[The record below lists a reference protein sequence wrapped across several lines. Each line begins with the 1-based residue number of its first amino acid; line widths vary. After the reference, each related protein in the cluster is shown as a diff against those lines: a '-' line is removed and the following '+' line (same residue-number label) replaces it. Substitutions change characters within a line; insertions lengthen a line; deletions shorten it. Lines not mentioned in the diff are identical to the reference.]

1 MNQMII
7 FVLNDLDKSAE
18 LLEAW
23 EAAGARGITCINT
36 TGLGNIRNTAEI
48 TDLPFYLS
56 LADILKSKQH
66 HHCTFFTVV
75 DSENLL
81 EKLVQVAQD
90 VTGGLDAPNTGIL
103 FTIPVSSVY
112 GLSSDDSTV
121 KNGNKTQ

>member
-7 FVLNDLDKSAE
+7 FVLNDLDKSAD

-23 EAAGARGITCINT
+23 EEAGARGITCINT

-48 TDLPFYLS
+48 SDLPFYLS
-56 LADILKSKQH
+56 LADILKSRQH

-81 EKLVQVAQD
+81 EKLVQAAQD
-90 VTGGLDAPNTGIL
+90 ITGGLDSPNTGFL
-103 FTIPVSSVY
+103 FTVPVNSVY
-112 GLSSDDSTV
+112 GMGSDNSIARNQD
-121 KNGNKTQ
+121 KT

>member
-7 FVLNDLDKSAE
+7 FVLNDLDKSAD

-36 TGLGNIRNTAEI
+36 TGIGNIRNTAEI
-48 TDLPFYLS
+48 SDLPFYLS

-81 EKLVQVAQD
+81 EKIVRAAQD
-90 VTGGLDAPNTGIL
+90 ITGGLDSPNTGFL

-112 GLSSDDSTV
+112 GMGYDNSIGRNQD
-121 KNGNKTQ
+121 KT

>member
-7 FVLNDLDKSAE
+7 FVLNDLDKSAD

-36 TGLGNIRNTAEI
+36 TGIGNIRNTAEI
-48 TDLPFYLS
+48 SDLPFYLS
-56 LADILKSKQH
+56 LADILKSRQH

-81 EKLVQVAQD
+81 EKLVLAAQD
-90 VTGGLDAPNTGIL
+90 ITGGLDSPNTGFL
-103 FTIPVSSVY
+103 FTVPVNSVY
-112 GLSSDDSTV
+112 GMGSDNSIARNQD
-121 KNGNKTQ
+121 KT

>member
-7 FVLNDLDKSAE
+7 FVLNDLDKSAD

-36 TGLGNIRNTAEI
+36 TGIGNIRNTAEI
-48 TDLPFYLS
+48 SDLPFYLS
-56 LADILKSKQH
+56 LSDILKSKQH

-81 EKLVQVAQD
+81 EKLVQAAQD
-90 VTGGLDAPNTGIL
+90 ITGGLDSPNTGFL
-103 FTIPVSSVY
+103 FTVPVNNFY
-112 GLSSDDSTV
+112 GMGSDNSIARNQD
-121 KNGNKTQ
+121 KT

>member
-7 FVLNDLDKSAE
+7 FVLNDLDKSAD

-48 TDLPFYLS
+48 SDLPFYLS

-75 DSENLL
+75 DSDNLL
-81 EKLVQVAQD
+81 EKLVQAAQD

-112 GLSSDDSTV
+112 GLSSDDSIA
-121 KNGNKTQ
+121 KSEDKTQ

>member
-36 TGLGNIRNTAEI
+36 TGLGNIRNNAEI
-48 TDLPFYLS
+48 ADLPFYLS

-103 FTIPVSSVY
+103 FTMPVSSVY

-121 KNGNKTQ
+121 KNENKTQ